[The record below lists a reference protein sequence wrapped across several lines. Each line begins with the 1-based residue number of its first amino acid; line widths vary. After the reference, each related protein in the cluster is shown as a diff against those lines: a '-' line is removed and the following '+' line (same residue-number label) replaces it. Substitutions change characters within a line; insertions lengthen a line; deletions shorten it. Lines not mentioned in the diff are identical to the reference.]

1 MFKETNRNSK
11 DMEKITQDGFAWQ
24 ILGYHDAI
32 EYFHDGKTIF
42 ALYSD
47 ESESQ
52 IVTRQDLQDA
62 LDDDSVQIG
71 LELGFIK
78 TSKA

>member
-42 ALYSD
+42 ALYDD

-71 LELGFIK
+71 IELGFIK
-78 TSKA
+78 TSKI

>member
-1 MFKETNRNSK
+1 
-11 DMEKITQDGFAWQ
+11 MEKITQDGFAWR
-24 ILGYHDAI
+24 ILGYHEAI

-42 ALYSD
+42 ALYND

-62 LDDDSVQIG
+62 LDWDNVQIG
-71 LELGFIK
+71 VEIGHIK
-78 TSKA
+78 TSKQ

>member
-1 MFKETNRNSK
+1 
-11 DMEKITQDGFAWQ
+11 MEKITQDGFAWQ
-24 ILGYHDAI
+24 IINKNNAVK
-32 EYFHDGKTIF
+32 YFRYKKPIF
-42 ALYSD
+42 ALYDD

>member
-1 MFKETNRNSK
+1 
-11 DMEKITQDGFAWQ
+11 MEKITQDGFAWQ

-42 ALYSD
+42 ALYDD

-52 IVTRQDLQDA
+52 ILTRQDLQDA
-62 LDDDSVQIG
+62 LDWDDVQIG
-71 LELGFIK
+71 LELGYIK
-78 TSKA
+78 TCKA